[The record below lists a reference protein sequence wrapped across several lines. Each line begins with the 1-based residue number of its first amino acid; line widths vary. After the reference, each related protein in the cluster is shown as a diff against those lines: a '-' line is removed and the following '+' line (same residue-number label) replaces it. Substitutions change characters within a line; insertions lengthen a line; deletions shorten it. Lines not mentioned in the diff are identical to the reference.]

1 MQTGQTT
8 VRGIFDGSR
17 IFNVP
22 IYQRAYSWD
31 KDNHLPYFF
40 NDLVNQQADRPY
52 FLGTFLF
59 HDYGKTGDFEVID
72 IIDGQQR
79 LTTMIIFMNVLITNM
94 QKCGSALVSERTYR
108 IFIRDGDTYKLQLSN
123 EDSAFLHQYILGIED
138 PLENEINTP
147 SKRLLLEAKIYFHKK
162 LKDLTAELLEK
173 LYTTLTEA
181 EVLLYTVKQISS
193 ATQIF
198 ELLNDRGKKLTDLE
212 SIKSFLMY
220 NMGLVATN
228 PDQYI
233 KNIQTHFAAIYR
245 LIEQFDIND
254 DDVLRYHT
262 IAFEKEFEEK
272 AKKFIKKKISRLINA
287 GKKDEAKTVIE
298 HYTKSLL
305 QSFQL
310 FQAIKDNTAK
320 EPILDNLFMIGKVSP
335 YYPVM
340 MKVLKERQG
349 EFKKLLQALTRFT
362 FKASM
367 SNLRS
372 SGESYF
378 HTDLRNGHD
387 VIHKIVL
394 FSEDNWWNI
403 NGRVKASLAY
413 PNYYDWLSKNLVK
426 YILFSYENYRREK
439 KGFPLLSRA
448 DYESDDSRKK
458 LNIEHITAKK
468 AKGMVFDEDFKL
480 NYLNNIGNLV
490 IDSTSSNSSKNNSA
504 TGDKIEHFQRAPI
517 MSQNEIDQEHID
529 WSDLD
534 SIKNFIDERAG
545 VLRKFIVN
553 EILKERDK
561 IDYYL
566 PPTLVQTDPVN

>member
-40 NDLVNQQADRPY
+40 NDLVNQQPDRPY

-59 HDYGKTGDFEVID
+59 HDYGKNGDFEIVD

-79 LTTMIIFMNVLITNM
+79 LTTMIIFMDALIARLK
-94 QKCGSALVSERTYR
+94 QGGSALVSERTYR
-108 IFIRDGDTYKLQLSN
+108 IFIRDGDTYKLELSN
-123 EDSAFLHQYILGIED
+123 EDSAFLYHYILGNEK

-147 SKRLLLEAKIYFHKK
+147 SKRLLLEAKVYFQKK
-162 LKDLTAELLEK
+162 LKDLPASLLEK
-173 LYTTLTEA
+173 LYTTLSEA
-181 EVLLYTVKQISS
+181 EVLLYIVKQISS

-220 NMGLVATN
+220 NMGLVSSH

-233 KNIQTHFAAIYR
+233 KNIQTHFASIYR
-245 LIEQFDIND
+245 LIEQHDID
-254 DDVLRYHT
+254 DNDVLRYHT
-262 IAFEKEFEEK
+262 YAFEKEFEERPK
-272 AKKFIKKKISRLINA
+272 NFVKKKVSKLINA
-287 GKKDEAKTVIE
+287 GKKDEAKAVIE
-298 HYTKSLL
+298 TYTKSLL

-310 FQAIKDNTAK
+310 FQAIQDNIAK
-320 EPILDNLFMIGKVSP
+320 EPLLDQLFMIGKVGP

-340 MKVLKERQG
+340 MKVLKERPA
-349 EFKKLLQALTRFT
+349 EFGYLLNALTRFT
-362 FKASM
+362 FKATM
-367 SNLRS
+367 ANLRS

-394 FSEDNWWNI
+394 FSKDNWWNI
-403 NGRVKASLAY
+403 NGRVKESLAY
-413 PNYYDWLSKNLVK
+413 PNYYDWLNKNIVK
-426 YILFSYENYRREK
+426 YILFSYENHCREK

-448 DYESDDSRKK
+448 DYESDDPRKK

-468 AKGMVFDEDFKL
+468 AKGMIFDDDFKA

-490 IDSTSSNSSKNNSA
+490 IDSTASNSSKNNAA
-504 TGDKIEHFQRAPI
+504 TEDKIEQYSRAPV
-517 MSQNEIDQEHID
+517 MSQNEIDQEPIL
-529 WSDLD
+529 WSDPD
-534 SIKNFIDERAG
+534 SIKTFIDKRAAI
-545 VLRKFIVN
+545 LRTFIVT
-553 EILKERDK
+553 EILKEGSAK
-561 IDYYL
+561 NYYL
-566 PPTLVQTDPVN
+566 PPEPEKADLPD

>member
-22 IYQRAYSWD
+22 IYQRAYSWE

-59 HDYGKTGDFEVID
+59 HECGRSADFEVID

-79 LTTMIIFMNVLITNM
+79 LTTMIIFMNVLIRVM
-94 QKCGSALVSERTYR
+94 QAAGSALASDRTYR
-108 IFIRDGDTYKLQLSN
+108 IFIRDGDTYKLELSN
-123 EDSAFLHQYILGIED
+123 EDTAFLHQYILGKDD
-138 PLENEINTP
+138 PLDEEINTP
-147 SKRLLLEAKIYFHKK
+147 SKRLLLEAKGYFNNK
-162 LKDLTAELLEK
+162 LKDLQAEQLDK
-173 LYTTLTEA
+173 LYITLTEA
-181 EVLLYTVKQISS
+181 EALLYTVKQISS

-220 NMGLVATN
+220 NMGLVAAN

-233 KNIQTHFAAIYR
+233 KNIQQHFADIYR
-245 LIEQFDIND
+245 LIELYAID
-254 DDVLRYHT
+254 DNDVLRYHT
-262 IAFEKEFEEK
+262 IAFEKEFEERP
-272 AKKFIKKKISRLINA
+272 KKFIKRKISKLINA
-287 GKKDEAKTVIE
+287 GKKEEAKLVIE
-298 HYTKSLL
+298 RYTKSLL

-310 FQAIKDNTAK
+310 FRSIKDNTVK
-320 EPILDNLFMIGKVSP
+320 EPLLDNLFMIGKVGP

-340 MKVLKERQG
+340 MKVLKEQPADFNR
-349 EFKKLLQALTRFT
+349 LLQELTNFT

-378 HTDLRNGHD
+378 HTDLRNGQD
-387 VIHKIVL
+387 VIRKIML
-394 FSEDNWWNI
+394 FSRDNWWNI

-413 PNYYDWLSKNLVK
+413 ANYYEWLNNNLVK
-426 YILFSYENYRREK
+426 YILFSYENHRREK
-439 KGFPLLSRA
+439 IGFPLLSRS
-448 DYESDDSRKK
+448 DYHSDDNRKK

-468 AKGMVFDEDFKL
+468 AKGIVFDDDFKE
-480 NYLNNIGNLV
+480 NYLHHIGNLV
-490 IDSTSSNSSKNNSA
+490 IDSTASNSSKNNSA
-504 TGDKIEHFQRAPI
+504 TGDKLEHFQRAPI
-517 MSQNEIDQEHID
+517 MSQNEIDRETID
-529 WSDLD
+529 WTDLEAV
-534 SIKNFIDERAG
+534 K
-545 VLRKFIVN
+545 KFITDRGQVLKTFIVE
-553 EILKERDK
+553 EILKEGDEFA
-561 IDYYL
+561 YYL
-566 PPTLVQTDPVN
+566 PAPTATVNPNS